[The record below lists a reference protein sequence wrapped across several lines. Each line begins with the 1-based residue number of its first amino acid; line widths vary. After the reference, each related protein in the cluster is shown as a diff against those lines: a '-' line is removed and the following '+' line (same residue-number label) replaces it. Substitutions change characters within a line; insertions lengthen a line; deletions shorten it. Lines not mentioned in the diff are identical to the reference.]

1 MRPPPPGT
9 SSGTTTR
16 SACHWRTS
24 IGSASGRRSS
34 SCRTSAPSGA
44 RWRVAT
50 AARCGTNG
58 AARATGFRPASA
70 CSCLRV
76 FTALMVFRLS
86 AGRPERRGAAAHRP
100 RVRGHQE
107 GVQRPQIC
115 PRRAIQG
122 GAFRTVVRVA
132 VHEHAWRERCGHRS
146 LRTVLLLQE
155 HWSSVFKK
163 LSMAKGLALDSVNV
177 GHFLEAQ
184 VLEAVAMHTTW
195 LKDLHSRCV
204 RTDAWRF
211 TRWRAA
217 SCLHSFDL
225 PC

>member
-1 MRPPPPGT
+1 MLQHIAHECEAIRKAFNGLKYARGEPFKEV
-9 SSGTTTR
+9 R
-16 SACHWRTS
+16 SARLYVWQCTS
-24 IGSASGRRSS
+24 M
-34 SCRTSAPSGA
+34 
-44 RWRVAT
+44 
-50 AARCGTNG
+50 
-58 AARATGFRPASA
+58 
-70 CSCLRV
+70 L
-76 FTALMVFRLS
+76 
-86 AGRPERRGAAAHRP
+86 
-100 RVRGHQE
+100 
-107 GVQRPQIC
+107 
-115 PRRAIQG
+115 
-122 GAFRTVVRVA
+122 
-132 VHEHAWRERCGHRS
+132 WRERCGHRS